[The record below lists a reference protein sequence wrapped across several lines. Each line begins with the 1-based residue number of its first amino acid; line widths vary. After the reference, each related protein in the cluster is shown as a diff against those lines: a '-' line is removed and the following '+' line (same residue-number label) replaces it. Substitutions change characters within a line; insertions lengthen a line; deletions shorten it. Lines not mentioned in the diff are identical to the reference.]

1 MATIPNGILATETRV
16 KSIGEQ
22 KKDIIDYAKL
32 LCDKDR
38 QSLLKIIIN
47 AKTAD
52 GLPCIKFDLLPVDS
66 IAKSYDCMRT
76 ALFTRRRKLLED
88 EKKKPA
94 ELKEPVEL
102 EDSVEAIAVT
112 NAEKKD
118 YVIKFANRLN
128 FTERNALF
136 TCSTLFETETGINV
150 ILDYITDPVISGIH
164 DFITLKLK
172 NEHERQIAQ

>member
-1 MATIPNGILATETRV
+1 MAALPNGVRATETRV
-16 KSIGEQ
+16 KSIGEK

-52 GLPCIKFDLLPVDS
+52 GLPCIRFDLLPVDS
-66 IAKSYDCMRT
+66 IAKSYECMRT
-76 ALFTRRRKLLED
+76 ALCARRRKLLED
-88 EKKKPA
+88 ERKKTA
-94 ELKEPVEL
+94 ELQEPVEL
-102 EDSVEAIAVT
+102 EETVETVAVT
-112 NAEKKD
+112 NTDKKD
-118 YVIKFANRLN
+118 YIVKFAGRLN

-172 NEHERQIAQ
+172 TEHERQIAQ

>member
-1 MATIPNGILATETRV
+1 
-16 KSIGEQ
+16 
-22 KKDIIDYAKL
+22 
-32 LCDKDR
+32 
-38 QSLLKIIIN
+38 
-47 AKTAD
+47 
-52 GLPCIKFDLLPVDS
+52 
-66 IAKSYDCMRT
+66 MRT

-102 EDSVEAIAVT
+102 EDSVEAITVT